1 MISII
6 VAMTKKRVIGRN
18 NALPWRIPDELK
30 NFKKITTGHTVLMG
44 RKTFESIG
52 RPLPNRRNIVISSSY
67 AADGIEVVHSLQ
79 DALSLAKNDNDVF
92 IIGGSRVFSEAL
104 PIADKMFISH
114 VKKEYDGD
122 IFFPEV
128 DFSQWSVE
136 SKQDFPEF
144 ELVVY
149 KRK

>member
-6 VAMTKKRVIGRN
+6 VAMTEKRVIGKN
-18 NALPWRIPDELK
+18 NQLPWRLADDLK
-30 NFKKITTGHTVLMG
+30 NFKKTTTGHTIIMG

-52 RPLPNRRNIVISSSY
+52 RPLPNRRNIVISSSFQ
-67 AADGIEVVHSLQ
+67 AEGVEVVPSLQ
-79 DALSLAKNDNDVF
+79 DALNLAKNDKDIF
-92 IIGGSRVFSEAL
+92 IIGGSRVFAESL
-104 PIADKMFISH
+104 PIVDRMLVSH
-114 VKKEYDGD
+114 VKKDYDGD

-136 SKQDFPEF
+136 SRQDFPEF